1 MAPAPERHRKGDRR
15 KLGHH
20 EAPAGTGHH
29 DPSSDAR
36 QPRCPPPGQEP
47 EHGGVEVIVEPQRRR
62 SHRGDDHDSQDDNH
76 ERQPCPGTH
85 RHRARQWRRRAGRAA
100 PGRRSPHGGAQRKT
114 GQNARRGH
122 RPCLVAHRTAPP
134 VGASPCARSQL
145 PATSR
150 GASPRSSTWAS
161 RARSDGVERRA
172 DTAFSTA
179 TNRGP

>member
-1 MAPAPERHRKGDRR
+1 VRQRR
-15 KLGHH
+15 NAIVRAIA
-20 EAPAGTGHH
+20 ESSATTSPSRNR
-29 DPSSDAR
+29 PPRSSSDAR

-100 PGRRSPHGGAQRKT
+100 PGRRSPHGGPAKDWPKRP
-114 GQNARRGH
+114 ARS
-122 RPCLVAHRTAPP
+122 PSCLVAHRTAPP
-134 VGASPCARSQL
+134 SGPAPAPAASSRPRAAGEPTQLHLGVQGAQR
-145 PATSR
+145 R
-150 GASPRSSTWAS
+150 GRKT
-161 RARSDGVERRA
+161 RRHRVQH
-172 DTAFSTA
+172 A